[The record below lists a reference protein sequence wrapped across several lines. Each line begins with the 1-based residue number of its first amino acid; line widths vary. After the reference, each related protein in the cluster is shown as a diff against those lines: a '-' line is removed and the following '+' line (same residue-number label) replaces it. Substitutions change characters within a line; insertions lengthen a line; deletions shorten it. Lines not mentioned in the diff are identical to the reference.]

1 VTHPGW
7 AGDPIL
13 ADLAAETESLL
24 AEIAGLEDGP
34 EGIDRPTPSDPW
46 TIRDQIS
53 HLAGFDEKARVSAV
67 DPDGFMA
74 DVATDFADGGGAL
87 MERQLAEGRSK
98 SAAEVV
104 GWLRSARSALL
115 AAFAEA
121 DPEVRVP
128 WYGPPMKMR
137 SSAVAR
143 LMETWAH
150 GVDVVD
156 ALGIE
161 RAPTARLFHIAEL
174 GVKTFRFSF
183 QNRGLAV
190 PEGRARVSLVGP
202 SGEVRTWNED
212 ATDAVSGAVEDFCLV
227 VAQRRNLA
235 DTALEVDGPIAEAWM
250 TNAQVFA
257 GPPGPGRSA
266 TTTERTQGSIRRIR
280 RI

>member
-1 VTHPGW
+1 
-7 AGDPIL
+7 
-13 ADLAAETESLL
+13 
-24 AEIAGLEDGP
+24 
-34 EGIDRPTPSDPW
+34 
-46 TIRDQIS
+46 
-53 HLAGFDEKARVSAV
+53 
-67 DPDGFMA
+67 
-74 DVATDFADGGGAL
+74 
-87 MERQLAEGRSK
+87 
-98 SAAEVV
+98 
-104 GWLRSARSALL
+104 
-115 AAFAEA
+115 
-121 DPEVRVP
+121 
-128 WYGPPMKMR
+128 
-137 SSAVAR
+137 
-143 LMETWAH
+143 
-150 GVDVVD
+150 
-156 ALGIE
+156 
-161 RAPTARLFHIAEL
+161 LFHVAEL